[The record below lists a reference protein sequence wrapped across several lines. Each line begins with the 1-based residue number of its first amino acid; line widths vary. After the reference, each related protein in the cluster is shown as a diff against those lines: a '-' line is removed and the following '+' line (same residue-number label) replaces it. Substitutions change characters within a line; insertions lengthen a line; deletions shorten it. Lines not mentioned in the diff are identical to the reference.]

1 MRRLMG
7 SASGYPPI
15 NNAMEF
21 VQLEAI
27 LERLRTQ
34 IPDLPISEVLLSRLF
49 LHLGR
54 GMAGMLEQQL
64 RPFGLAEAE
73 FWTLAMLFS
82 RPGGVSNPSE
92 LCAHTSQSAANLTRI
107 SDALVGRGLI
117 TRGAPSKPDRRKK
130 ALRTTERGEELVYRL
145 LPTLFRRLREMFNDL
160 SVDDGRQLITQLK
173 RLSPKLDEALEQNVP
188 VALARTRQSKRG
200 PRGECGTSSDRGG

>member
-1 MRRLMG
+1 MSMLDWLAYATLDAIG
-7 SASGYPPI
+7 EWLATY

-21 VQLEAI
+21 VQLETS
-27 LERLRTQ
+27 LESLRAR

-49 LHLGR
+49 LHFGR
-54 GMAGMLEQQL
+54 GMASMLEQQI

-73 FWTLAMLFS
+73 FWVLTTLFLQ
-82 RPGGVSNPSE
+82 PGGVSNPSE
-92 LCAHTSQSAANLTRI
+92 LCAQTSQSAANLTRI

-117 TRGAPSKPDRRKK
+117 TREAPSKPDRRKR

-145 LPTLFRRLREMFNDL
+145 LPTLFRRLQKVFNDL

-173 RLSPKLDEALEQNVP
+173 RLSPKLDEALEPNVP
-188 VALARTRQSKRG
+188 VARAPESLRRR
-200 PRGECGTSSDRGG
+200 E